1 MSSEVWS
8 EVRRRAGEQ
17 GSSGPGFLTEFWAE
31 GLAYRPFLAWAFITG
46 DKAMTS
52 EDGCEIRR
60 LGSESDNAEVRP
72 VNLRRLDEAGT
83 SHATRPD
90 SDISDSD
97 MIAAS

>member
-1 MSSEVWS
+1 
-8 EVRRRAGEQ
+8 
-17 GSSGPGFLTEFWAE
+17 
-31 GLAYRPFLAWAFITG
+31 
-46 DKAMTS
+46 MTS

-97 MIAAS
+97 MIASS